1 MQANDPVQEKSNTS
15 RSPNSQIGNIPRP
28 ALKIQ
33 HKYAKSY
40 FLETQRIIKSIQE
53 KIPGKIMVYYVPIKY
68 SMVDDHVDYFLEAL
82 KDVKEDTGVI
92 NLIIFS
98 PGGSWEAA
106 LRIASLIRKFCKTFN
121 VIIPSR
127 CSSAATKLALGAEK
141 MYFTPSGFITPVDT
155 QIIYKMMGTEGNI
168 GNTGNFTSCDAI
180 NKVIDLLLARSSS
193 GEDREKVYK
202 GYELIFKYIHPTM
215 VGDTIRV
222 SKASERSGR
231 QLMNMHPDSFESLEK
246 IDEIAKKL
254 VYDYPSHDYPII
266 YTEAKELGLPV
277 ELIEDKE
284 LCFSLWDLI
293 KYYRSATRE
302 VKTIVGPSVIH
313 IEENSVVIET
323 DTKRLARRFSFN
335 KQFLQSTRSW
345 EYTND
350 NSQWVKVI
358 HASNAFGYKTIAIQE
373 QEEEIPKLD
382 LETQPSTPAEN
393 LVPPKS

>member
-1 MQANDPVQEKSNTS
+1 MAAGCQTYEDAWC
-15 RSPNSQIGNIPRP
+15 RP
-28 ALKIQ
+28 
-33 HKYAKSY
+33 
-40 FLETQRIIKSIQE
+40 
-53 KIPGKIMVYYVPIKY
+53 
-68 SMVDDHVDYFLEAL
+68 
-82 KDVKEDTGVI
+82 
-92 NLIIFS
+92 
-98 PGGSWEAA
+98 
-106 LRIASLIRKFCKTFN
+106 
-121 VIIPSR
+121 
-127 CSSAATKLALGAEK
+127 
-141 MYFTPSGFITPVDT
+141 
-155 QIIYKMMGTEGNI
+155 
-168 GNTGNFTSCDAI
+168 
-180 NKVIDLLLARSSS
+180 